1 MYDPRSLSEQAD
13 QLLARTVRDPSR
25 PHYTT
30 ATFNRKLRLA
40 RQREGAFKATFS
52 PLSDATLYLQRS
64 DLARAVNDA
73 DMTHRQREVFC
84 ARVSGDTWVE
94 IGRRHGH
101 TKQGA
106 FQIFKQ
112 ALRKLKRVL
121 RNNPFRGLHQVYK
134 QEVSRF
140 APSRL
145 GRAR

>member
-1 MYDPRSLSEQAD
+1 MQQTQNLAEEAD
-13 QLLARTVRDPSR
+13 RILAPLPRDPSR

-30 ATFNRKLRLA
+30 ATFERKLRKA
-40 RQREGAFKATFS
+40 RDRERRCS
-52 PLSDATLYLQRS
+52 PEFRPLTEATLYLQRRDVLHTVES
-64 DLARAVNDA
+64 AGLTRRQSEVFYARAG
-73 DMTHRQREVFC
+73 
-84 ARVSGDTWVE
+84 GDSWAE

-112 ALRKLKRVL
+112 ALKKIRRAFEC
-121 RNNPFRGLHQVYK
+121 NPFRGLHQVYR

-145 GRAR
+145 GGRR